1 MQRTRR
7 LVVKLVALAL
17 AVGWISAGNAPPAYA
32 ADGAKTERAN
42 GRLEKYDAAAGT
54 LSIKDK
60 GKVTEFKVKAE
71 GSVLT
76 RTTVTVNAR
85 PAKLDDLKVGN
96 PVIVYWKPDEADANA
111 KFARKIDM
119 PNVPKELLDEEE
131 GGE

>member
-1 MQRTRR
+1 MMQRTRR
-7 LVVKLVALAL
+7 LAVKLVALTL
-17 AVGWISAGNAPPAYA
+17 AAGWIVAGNAPSAFA
-32 ADGAKTERAN
+32 ADKAKTERSN

-60 GKVTEFKVKAE
+60 GKQTVFNVKAE

-85 PAKLDDLKVGN
+85 PAKLEELKVGN
-96 PVIVYWKPDEADANA
+96 PVNVYWKPDETDPNV

-131 GGE
+131 GE